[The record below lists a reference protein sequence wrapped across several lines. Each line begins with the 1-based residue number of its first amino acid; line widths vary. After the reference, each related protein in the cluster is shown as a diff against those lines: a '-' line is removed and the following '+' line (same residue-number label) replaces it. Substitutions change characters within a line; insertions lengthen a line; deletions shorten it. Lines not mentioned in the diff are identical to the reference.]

1 MDASQLLKI
10 ASKSLLINRSR
21 SGLTILGI
29 VIGIA
34 AVIMVMSVGESTQG
48 LILNQ
53 IRSLGS
59 ELIFVEPGRE
69 SSGPGD
75 FSQFFNQSLK
85 QDDLDALRDPARVRY
100 LKEVT
105 PLALY
110 SGSVS
115 AGGETKIVNAVGVS
129 NEFFSIMD
137 DAPDDGRIF
146 TEDEIRSAGSVALL
160 GKDVKEELFGFS
172 DAIGEKVKIKNSSL
186 RVIGVFGPRGRKGN
200 LDIDKV
206 VFIPYTTSGRYLTGV
221 NHFNEIIASS
231 VSEETI
237 NVTAEDIRLTLR
249 ENHDIT
255 DPAKDDFHV
264 MTPEDIMDQIG
275 TIMNI
280 MTALLVSVAAVSLVV
295 GGIGIMNIMLV
306 SVSERT
312 REIGLRKALGATGKD
327 ILSQF
332 LVESIILT
340 AVGGVI
346 GIILGGLLSFVV
358 SLIFARSFSTAVS
371 FVLPVN
377 AVLLGLGVSAFVGIV
392 FGLYPARRAAK
403 KHPIEALRYE

>member
-1 MDASQLLKI
+1 MTGSQLFKI

-21 SGLTILGI
+21 SGLTVLGI

-34 AVIMVMSVGESTQG
+34 AIIMVMSVGESTQG

-69 SSGPGD
+69 ASGPGD
-75 FSQFFNQSLK
+75 FSQFFDQSLK
-85 QDDLDALRDPARVRY
+85 QNDLESLRDPAKVRH
-100 LKEVT
+100 LKDVT
-105 PLALY
+105 PLVLY
-110 SGSVS
+110 SGSV
-115 AGGETKIVNAVGVS
+115 AGNGETKTTNTVGVS

-137 DAPDDGRIF
+137 DAPDEGRIF
-146 TEDEIRSAGSVALL
+146 TEDEIRGVSAVILL
-160 GKDVKEELFGFS
+160 GNDVKENLFGLS
-172 DAIGEKVKIKNSSL
+172 DAIGQKVKIKNTSF

-200 LDIDKV
+200 LDMDKI
-206 VFIPYTTSGRYLTGV
+206 VFVPYTTAGKYLTGT
-221 NHFNEIIASS
+221 NHFNEIIARSE
-231 VSEETI
+231 SEETI
-237 NVTAEDIRLTLR
+237 GKTAEDIRLTLR
-249 ENHDIT
+249 ENHDVT

-264 MTPEDIMDQIG
+264 MTPSDIMDRIG
-275 TIMNI
+275 MVMNI
-280 MTALLVSVAAVSLVV
+280 LTALLVSVAAVSLVV

-312 REIGLRKALGATGKD
+312 REIGLRKALGATGGD

-346 GIILGGLLSFVV
+346 GILLGGFLSFIV
-358 SLIFARSFSTAVS
+358 SIIFAKSFSTAVS
-371 FVLPVN
+371 FVMPLY
-377 AVLLGLGVSAFVGIV
+377 AIFLGLGVSAFVGIV

-403 KHPIEALRYE
+403 KHSIEALRYE